1 MAQLN
6 QMKKLVKKNMKRVFI
21 LLVLITGVGS
31 VSAQQTLTFR
41 NAVTL
46 GLENN
51 LLLNQQKNLL
61 ISTGVNR
68 TSALLQMSPSVSA
81 GGSAGRFDGNSFNQ
95 QRGEVVNGQ
104 VDFVNGGLSANLP
117 IFNGFNQV
125 NAYKQAA
132 SQNEAQ
138 LNFVVRTTQD
148 VIRNVSF
155 QYLTCLLDQ
164 QLLKIDQ
171 QNLETQKTQLD
182 QIKQQVEL
190 GSRAEADLYNQEFQV
205 RTAELQAVRSGNRL
219 KNDKALLAQT
229 LMIDPIISFDLEEVN
244 WGAESY
250 LIDAVVLENLNTQAL
265 ENRADLKQ
273 ASNTERAAQLGF
285 LSRRGRYYPNLSAF
299 AEMNSRYNY
308 IHGAPDN
315 RTFDQQFRSDN
326 RQFNYGLSLQIP
338 IFNGLANRALVV
350 QQRVLFENAQLTTKN
365 TEVRVKSD
373 VLIAYQNYQDARAS
387 FSAAESQLKS
397 GELSYKMEKE
407 RFDLGIS
414 NIVQLT
420 TAQQSYVK
428 AQSDFASAQFT
439 LMFQKLLIGYATGT
453 LRVDDLP

>member
-1 MAQLN
+1 
-6 QMKKLVKKNMKRVFI
+6 MKFTVTV
-21 LLVLITGVGS
+21 LLFVVGVGYGQ
-31 VSAQQTLTFR
+31 AQQTLTFK
-41 NAVTL
+41 NAINM

-51 LLLNQQKNLL
+51 LLLNQQKNMLT
-61 ISTGVNR
+61 STGVNR
-68 TSALLQMSPSVSA
+68 TSALLQMTPSLSA

-104 VDFVNGGLSANLP
+104 VDFINGGLSASIP

-138 LNFVVRTTQD
+138 LNFVMRTKQD
-148 VIRNVSF
+148 VIRNVAF

-171 QNLETQKTQLD
+171 QNLETQKTQLN
-182 QIKQQVEL
+182 QIKQQVDL
-190 GSRAEADLYNQEFQV
+190 GGRAEADLYNQEFQV
-205 RTAELQAVRSGNRL
+205 RNAELLVVRSSNRL

-229 LMIDPIISFDLEEVN
+229 LMIDPIVSFELEEVN
-244 WGAESY
+244 WGAEDY
-250 LIDAVVLENLNTQAL
+250 LIEDLTVENLNTTAL
-265 ENRADLKQ
+265 QSRADLKQ
-273 ASNTERAAQLGF
+273 ASNTERAAQLGY
-285 LSRRGRYYPNLSAF
+285 LSRRGRYLPNLSGF

-326 RQFNYGLSLQIP
+326 RQFNYGVSLQVP
-338 IFNGLANRALVV
+338 IFSGFINRAQVI
-350 QQRVLFENAQLTTKN
+350 QQRVTFENARLNTTN
-365 TEVRVKSD
+365 MEVRVKSD

-387 FSAAESQLKS
+387 FSSAEAQLRS

-407 RFDLGIS
+407 RYDLGIS

-420 TAQQSYVK
+420 TAQQSYVR

-439 LMFQKLLIGYATGT
+439 LMFQKLLINYATGT
-453 LRVDDLP
+453 LQEEDIP

>member
-1 MAQLN
+1 MR
-6 QMKKLVKKNMKRVFI
+6 KVLVFT
-21 LLVLITGVGS
+21 LLIASVLCLQ
-31 VSAQQTLTFR
+31 AQQTLTFKH
-41 NAVTL
+41 AIKM

-68 TSALLQMSPSVSA
+68 TSSLLQMTPSVSA
-81 GGSAGRFDGNSFNQ
+81 GGSVGRFDGNSFNQ

-104 VDFVNGGLSANLP
+104 VDFINGGLSASIP
-117 IFNGFNQV
+117 IFNGFNQI
-125 NAYKQAA
+125 NQYRQAA

-138 LNFVVRTTQD
+138 LNFVMRTKQD
-148 VIRNVSF
+148 VIRNVAF

-171 QNLETQKTQLD
+171 QNLETQKTQLN

-205 RTAELQAVRSGNRL
+205 RNAELLVVRSSNRL

-229 LMIDPIISFDLEEVN
+229 LMIDPIVSFELEDVS
-244 WGAESY
+244 WGADDY
-250 LIDAVVLENLNTQAL
+250 LVDNLAVENLNTTAL
-265 ENRADLKQ
+265 QSRADLKQ
-273 ASNTERAAQLGF
+273 ASSTERAAQL
-285 LSRRGRYYPNLSAF
+285 SYYAWRGRYLPNVSGF
-299 AEMNSRYNY
+299 AELNSRYNY

-315 RTFDQQFRSDN
+315 RSFEQQFRSDN
-326 RQFNYGLSLQIP
+326 RQFNYGVSVRVP
-338 IFNGLANRALVV
+338 IFSGFSNRAQVT
-350 QQRVLFENAQLTTKN
+350 QQRVLFENARLATKN
-365 TEVRVKSD
+365 AEVRVKSD
-373 VLIAYQNYQDARAS
+373 VLIVYQNYEDAKAS
-387 FSAAESQLKS
+387 FASAQAQLKS

-407 RFDLGIS
+407 RYDLGIS

-439 LMFQKLLIGYATGT
+439 LMFQKLLINYATGT
-453 LRVDDLP
+453 LQEEDIP

>member
-1 MAQLN
+1 MR
-6 QMKKLVKKNMKRVFI
+6 KVSVFTF
-21 LLVLITGVGS
+21 LIAS
-31 VSAQQTLTFR
+31 VVSLQAQQTLTFR
-41 NAVTL
+41 NAIKM

-61 ISTGVNR
+61 ISTEVNR
-68 TSALLQMSPSVSA
+68 TSALLQMTPSLSA

-104 VDFVNGGLSANLP
+104 VDFINGGLSASIP

-138 LNFVVRTTQD
+138 LNFVVRTRQD
-148 VIRNVSF
+148 VIRNVAF

-182 QIKQQVEL
+182 QIKQQVDL

-205 RTAELQAVRSGNRL
+205 RNAELLVVRSSNRL

-229 LMIDPIISFDLEEVN
+229 LMIDPIVSFNLEEVN
-244 WGAESY
+244 WSTEDY
-250 LIDAVVLENLNTQAL
+250 LVENMAVENLNTTAL
-265 ENRADLKQ
+265 QSRADLKQ
-273 ASNTERAAQLGF
+273 ASNTERAAQLGY
-285 LSRRGRYYPNLSAF
+285 LSRRGRYFPSLSGF

-326 RQFNYGLSLQIP
+326 RQFNYGVSLQVP
-338 IFNGLANRALVV
+338 IFSGLANRAQVT
-350 QQRVLFENAQLTTKN
+350 QQRVLFENAKLNTVS

-373 VLIAYQNYQDARAS
+373 VLIAYQNYQDAQANFSSAEAQLRA
-387 FSAAESQLKS
+387 

-407 RFDLGIS
+407 RYDLGIS

-439 LMFQKLLIGYATGT
+439 LMFQKLLINYATGT
-453 LRVDDLP
+453 LQEEDIP

>member
-1 MAQLN
+1 
-6 QMKKLVKKNMKRVFI
+6 MKFTVTV
-21 LLVLITGVGS
+21 LLIVVGVGYGQ
-31 VSAQQTLTFR
+31 AQQTLTFK
-41 NAVTL
+41 NAINM
-46 GLENN
+46 GLANN
-51 LLLNQQKNLL
+51 LLLNQQKNMLT
-61 ISTGVNR
+61 STGVNR
-68 TSALLQMSPSVSA
+68 TSALLQMTPSLSA

-104 VDFVNGGLSANLP
+104 VDFINGGLSASIP

-138 LNFVVRTTQD
+138 LNFVMRTKQD
-148 VIRNVSF
+148 VIRNVAF

-171 QNLETQKTQLD
+171 QNLETQKTQLN
-182 QIKQQVEL
+182 QIKQQVDL
-190 GSRAEADLYNQEFQV
+190 GGRAEADLYNQEFQV
-205 RTAELQAVRSGNRL
+205 RNAELLVVRSSNRL

-229 LMIDPIISFDLEEVN
+229 LMIDPIVSFELEEVN
-244 WGAESY
+244 WGAEDY
-250 LIDAVVLENLNTQAL
+250 LIEDLTVENLNTTAL
-265 ENRADLKQ
+265 QSRADLKQ
-273 ASNTERAAQLGF
+273 ASNTERAAQLGY
-285 LSRRGRYYPNLSAF
+285 LSRRGRYLPNLSGF

-308 IHGAPDN
+308 IHGALDN

-326 RQFNYGLSLQIP
+326 RQFNYGVSLQVP
-338 IFNGLANRALVV
+338 IFSGFTNRAQVI
-350 QQRVLFENAQLTTKN
+350 QQRVTFENARLNTTN
-365 TEVRVKSD
+365 MEVRVKSD

-387 FSAAESQLKS
+387 FSSAEAQLRS

-407 RFDLGIS
+407 RYDLGIS

-420 TAQQSYVK
+420 TAQQSYVR

-439 LMFQKLLIGYATGT
+439 LMFQKLLINYATGT
-453 LRVDDLP
+453 LQEEDIP

>member
-1 MAQLN
+1 
-6 QMKKLVKKNMKRVFI
+6 MKYTVAI
-21 LLVLITGVGS
+21 LLIWVGIGYS
-31 VSAQQTLTFR
+31 HAQQTLTFK
-41 NAVTL
+41 NAVKM

-61 ISTGVNR
+61 ISAGVNR
-68 TSALLQMSPSVSA
+68 TTALLQMTPSVSA

-104 VDFVNGGLSANLP
+104 VDFINGGLSASIP

-138 LNFVVRTTQD
+138 LNFVMRTKQD
-148 VIRNVSF
+148 VIRNVAF

-164 QLLKIDQ
+164 QLLRIDQ

-182 QIKQQVEL
+182 QIKQQVDL
-190 GSRAEADLYNQEFQV
+190 GGRAEADLYNQEFQV
-205 RTAELQAVRSGNRL
+205 RNAELLVVRSSNRL

-229 LMIDPIISFDLEEVN
+229 LMIDPIVSFELEEVN
-244 WGAESY
+244 WGSEDY
-250 LIDAVVLENLNTQAL
+250 LVEDLAVENLNTTAL
-265 ENRADLKQ
+265 QSRADLKQ
-273 ASNTERAAQLGF
+273 ASNTERAAQLSYF
-285 LSRRGRYYPNLSAF
+285 SRRGRYYPNLSGF

-326 RQFNYGLSLQIP
+326 RQFNYGISLQVP
-338 IFNGLANRALVV
+338 IFSGFTNRAQVI
-350 QQRVLFENAQLTTKN
+350 QQRVLFENAKLNTTN
-365 TEVRVKSD
+365 MEVRVKSD
-373 VLIAYQNYQDARAS
+373 VLIAHQNYQDARAS
-387 FSAAESQLKS
+387 FSSAEAQLRS

-407 RFDLGIS
+407 RYDLGIS

-420 TAQQSYVK
+420 TAQQSYVR

-439 LMFQKLLIGYATGT
+439 LMFQKLLINYATGT
-453 LRVDDLP
+453 LQEEDIP

>member
-1 MAQLN
+1 MR
-6 QMKKLVKKNMKRVFI
+6 KVSVFTF
-21 LLVLITGVGS
+21 LIAS
-31 VSAQQTLTFR
+31 VVSLQAQQTLTFR
-41 NAVTL
+41 NAIKM

-61 ISTGVNR
+61 ISTEVNR
-68 TSALLQMSPSVSA
+68 TSALLQMTPSLSA

-104 VDFVNGGLSANLP
+104 VDFINGGLSASVP
-117 IFNGFNQV
+117 IFNGFNQI

-138 LNFVVRTTQD
+138 LNFVVRTRQD
-148 VIRNVSF
+148 VIRNVAF

-164 QLLKIDQ
+164 QLLNIDQ

-182 QIKQQVEL
+182 QIKQQVDL

-205 RTAELQAVRSGNRL
+205 RNAELLVVRSSNRL

-229 LMIDPIISFDLEEVN
+229 LMIDPIVSFNLEEVK
-244 WGAESY
+244 WSAEDY
-250 LIDAVVLENLNTQAL
+250 LVEDLAVENLNSTAL
-265 ENRADLKQ
+265 QSRADLKQ
-273 ASNTERAAQLGF
+273 ASNTERAAQLGY
-285 LSRRGRYYPNLSAF
+285 LSRRGRYFPSLSGF

-326 RQFNYGLSLQIP
+326 RQFNYGVSLQVP
-338 IFNGLANRALVV
+338 IFSGLANRAQVT
-350 QQRVLFENAQLTTKN
+350 QQRVLFENAKLNTVS

-373 VLIAYQNYQDARAS
+373 VLIAYQNYQDAQANLSSAEAQLRA
-387 FSAAESQLKS
+387 

-407 RFDLGIS
+407 RYDLGIS

-439 LMFQKLLIGYATGT
+439 LMFQKLLINYATGT
-453 LRVDDLP
+453 LQEEDIP

>member
-1 MAQLN
+1 
-6 QMKKLVKKNMKRVFI
+6 MKYTIAVLLILV
-21 LLVLITGVGS
+21 GVGS
-31 VSAQQTLTFR
+31 VHAQQTLTFK
-41 NAVTL
+41 NAIKM

-68 TSALLQMSPSVSA
+68 TSALLQMTPSVSA

-104 VDFVNGGLSANLP
+104 VDFINGGLSASIP

-125 NAYKQAA
+125 NAFKQAA

-138 LNFVVRTTQD
+138 LNFVVRTKQD
-148 VIRNVSF
+148 VIRNVAF

-164 QLLKIDQ
+164 QLQKIDQ

-182 QIKQQVEL
+182 QIKQQVDL

-205 RTAELQAVRSGNRL
+205 RNAELLVVRSSNRL

-229 LMIDPIISFDLEEVN
+229 LMIDPIVSFELEEVS
-244 WGAESY
+244 WSAEDYSVED
-250 LIDAVVLENLNTQAL
+250 LPIENLNTTAL
-265 ENRADLKQ
+265 QSRADLKQ
-273 ASNTERAAQLGF
+273 ASNNERAAQLGY
-285 LSRRGRYYPNLSAF
+285 LSRRGRYYPNLSGF
-299 AEMNSRYNY
+299 AEMNSRYNFIY
-308 IHGAPDN
+308 GAPDN

-326 RQFNYGLSLQIP
+326 RQFNYGVSLQVP
-338 IFNGLANRALVV
+338 IFSGFTNRAQVI
-350 QQRVLFENAQLTTKN
+350 QQRVLFENAKLN
-365 TEVRVKSD
+365 TSNMEVRVKSD

-387 FSAAESQLKS
+387 FSSAEAQLKS

-407 RFDLGIS
+407 RYDLGIS

-420 TAQQSYVK
+420 TAQQSYVR

-439 LMFQKLLIGYATGT
+439 LMFQKLLINYATGT
-453 LRVDDLP
+453 LQEEDIP

>member
-1 MAQLN
+1 
-6 QMKKLVKKNMKRVFI
+6 MKFTVTV
-21 LLVLITGVGS
+21 LLFVVGVGYGQ
-31 VSAQQTLTFR
+31 AQQTLTFK
-41 NAVTL
+41 NAINM

-51 LLLNQQKNLL
+51 LLLNQQKNMLT
-61 ISTGVNR
+61 STGVNR
-68 TSALLQMSPSVSA
+68 TSALLQMTPSLSA

-104 VDFVNGGLSANLP
+104 VDFINGGLSASIP

-138 LNFVVRTTQD
+138 LNFVMRTKQD
-148 VIRNVSF
+148 VIRNVAF

-171 QNLETQKTQLD
+171 QNLETQKTQLN
-182 QIKQQVEL
+182 QIKQQVDL
-190 GSRAEADLYNQEFQV
+190 GGRAEADLYNQEFQV
-205 RTAELQAVRSGNRL
+205 RNAELLVVRSSNRL

-229 LMIDPIISFDLEEVN
+229 LMIDPIVSFELEEVN
-244 WGAESY
+244 WGAEDY
-250 LIDAVVLENLNTQAL
+250 LIEDLTVENLNTTAL
-265 ENRADLKQ
+265 QSRADLKQ
-273 ASNTERAAQLGF
+273 ASNTERAAQLGY
-285 LSRRGRYYPNLSAF
+285 LSRRGRYLPNLSGF

-326 RQFNYGLSLQIP
+326 RQFNYGVSLQVP
-338 IFNGLANRALVV
+338 IFSGFTNRAQVI
-350 QQRVLFENAQLTTKN
+350 QQRVTFENARLNTTN
-365 TEVRVKSD
+365 MEVRVKSD

-387 FSAAESQLKS
+387 FSSAEAQLRS

-407 RFDLGIS
+407 RYDLGIS

-420 TAQQSYVK
+420 TAQQSYVR

-439 LMFQKLLIGYATGT
+439 LMFQKLLINYATGT
-453 LRVDDLP
+453 LQEEDIP

>member
-1 MAQLN
+1 MR
-6 QMKKLVKKNMKRVFI
+6 KVSVFTFLI
-21 LLVLITGVGS
+21 ASVLS
-31 VSAQQTLTFR
+31 LQAQQTLTFR
-41 NAVTL
+41 NAIKM

-61 ISTGVNR
+61 ISTEVNR
-68 TSALLQMSPSVSA
+68 TSALLQMTPSLSA

-104 VDFVNGGLSANLP
+104 VDFINGGLSASIP

-138 LNFVVRTTQD
+138 LNFVVRTRQD
-148 VIRNVSF
+148 VIRNVAF

-182 QIKQQVEL
+182 QIKQQVDL

-205 RTAELQAVRSGNRL
+205 RNAELLVVRSSNRL

-229 LMIDPIISFDLEEVN
+229 LMIDPIVSFNLEEVN
-244 WGAESY
+244 WSTEDY
-250 LIDAVVLENLNTQAL
+250 LVEDLAVENLNTTAL
-265 ENRADLKQ
+265 QSRADLKQ
-273 ASNTERAAQLGF
+273 ASNTERAAQLGY
-285 LSRRGRYYPNLSAF
+285 LSRRGRYFPSLSGF

-308 IHGAPDN
+308 IHGATDN
-315 RTFDQQFRSDN
+315 RTFEQQFRSDN
-326 RQFNYGLSLQIP
+326 RQFNYGVSLQVP
-338 IFNGLANRALVV
+338 IFSGLANRVQV
-350 QQRVLFENAQLTTKN
+350 TQQRVLFENAKLNTVS

-373 VLIAYQNYQDARAS
+373 VLIAYQNYQDAQANFSSAEAQLRA
-387 FSAAESQLKS
+387 

-407 RFDLGIS
+407 RYDLGIS

-439 LMFQKLLIGYATGT
+439 LMFQKLLINYATGT
-453 LRVDDLP
+453 LQEEDIP

>member
-1 MAQLN
+1 
-6 QMKKLVKKNMKRVFI
+6 MKFTVTV
-21 LLVLITGVGS
+21 LLFVVGVGYGQ
-31 VSAQQTLTFR
+31 AQQTLTFK
-41 NAVTL
+41 NAINM

-51 LLLNQQKNLL
+51 LLLNQQKNMLT
-61 ISTGVNR
+61 STGVNR
-68 TSALLQMSPSVSA
+68 TSALLQMTPSLSA

-104 VDFVNGGLSANLP
+104 VDFINGGLSASIP

-138 LNFVVRTTQD
+138 LNFVMRTKQD
-148 VIRNVSF
+148 VIRNVAF

-171 QNLETQKTQLD
+171 QNLETQKTQLN
-182 QIKQQVEL
+182 QIKQQVDL
-190 GSRAEADLYNQEFQV
+190 GGRAEADLYNQEFQV
-205 RTAELQAVRSGNRL
+205 RNAELLVVRSSNRL

-229 LMIDPIISFDLEEVN
+229 LMIDPIVSFELEEVN
-244 WGAESY
+244 WGAEDY
-250 LIDAVVLENLNTQAL
+250 LIEDLTVENLNTTAL
-265 ENRADLKQ
+265 QSRADLKQ
-273 ASNTERAAQLGF
+273 ASNTERAAQLGY
-285 LSRRGRYYPNLSAF
+285 LSRRGQYLPNLSGF

-326 RQFNYGLSLQIP
+326 RQFNYGVSLQVP
-338 IFNGLANRALVV
+338 IFSGFINRAQVI
-350 QQRVLFENAQLTTKN
+350 QQRVTFENARLNTTN
-365 TEVRVKSD
+365 MEVRVKSD

-387 FSAAESQLKS
+387 FSSAEAQLRS

-407 RFDLGIS
+407 RYDLGIS

-420 TAQQSYVK
+420 TAQQSYVR

-439 LMFQKLLIGYATGT
+439 LMFQKLLINYATGT
-453 LRVDDLP
+453 LQEEDIP

>member
-1 MAQLN
+1 
-6 QMKKLVKKNMKRVFI
+6 MKIRFT
-21 LLVLITGVGS
+21 LLVLLLLVSS
-31 VSAQQTLTFR
+31 VQAQQTLSLK
-41 NAVTL
+41 NAVKL

-61 ISTGVNR
+61 VSAKVNR
-68 TSALLQMSPSVSA
+68 TASMIQFGPSVSI

-104 VDFVNGGLSANLP
+104 VDFVNGGISASMP

-125 NAYKQAA
+125 NLYRQ
-132 SQNEAQ
+132 SDNQSEAQ
-138 LNFVVRTTQD
+138 LNLVLRTTQD
-148 VIRNVSF
+148 VIRNVAF

-171 QNLETQKTQLD
+171 QNMETQKTQLN
-182 QIKQQVEL
+182 QIRQQVEL

-205 RTAELQAVRSGNRL
+205 RNAELQAVRSSNRL

-229 LMIDPIISFDLEEVN
+229 LMIDPLVAFDLEELN
-244 WGAESY
+244 WGDE
-250 LIDAVVLENLNTQAL
+250 LLAVNELDVETLNTEAL

-273 ASNTERAAQLGF
+273 VNHSQRAAQMGF
-285 LSRRGRYYPNLSAF
+285 YAWRGRYLPSLSAF
-299 AEMNSRYNY
+299 GEINSRYNY
-308 IHGAPDN
+308 IHGANDN

-326 RQFNYGLSLQIP
+326 RQFNYGLSLRVP
-338 IFNGLANRALVV
+338 ILSGFNSRAQVT
-350 QQRVLFENAQLTTKN
+350 QQRVLFENAKLTTKN

-373 VLIAYQNYQDARAS
+373 VLIAYQNYNDARAS
-387 FSAAESQLKS
+387 YTSAEAQLRA

-407 RFDLGIS
+407 RYDLGIS

-420 TAQQSYVK
+420 TAQQAYVR
-428 AQSDFASAQFT
+428 AQSDFASARFT
-439 LMFQKLLIGYATGT
+439 LLFQKLLIDYATGT
-453 LRVDDLP
+453 LREEDIP

>member
-1 MAQLN
+1 
-6 QMKKLVKKNMKRVFI
+6 MKIRFT
-21 LLVLITGVGS
+21 LLVLLLLVSS
-31 VSAQQTLTFR
+31 VQAQQTLSLK
-41 NAVTL
+41 NAVKL

-61 ISTGVNR
+61 VSAKVNR
-68 TSALLQMSPSVSA
+68 TASMMQFGPSVSI

-104 VDFVNGGLSANLP
+104 VDFVNGGISASMP

-125 NAYKQAA
+125 NLYRQ
-132 SQNEAQ
+132 SDNQSEAQ
-138 LNFVVRTTQD
+138 LNLVLRTTQD
-148 VIRNVSF
+148 VIRNVAF

-171 QNLETQKTQLD
+171 QNMETQKTQLN
-182 QIKQQVEL
+182 QIRQQVEL

-205 RTAELQAVRSGNRL
+205 RNAELQAVRSSNRL

-229 LMIDPIISFDLEEVN
+229 LMIDPLVAFDLEELN
-244 WGAESY
+244 WGDE
-250 LIDAVVLENLNTQAL
+250 LLAVNELDVETLNTEAL

-273 ASNTERAAQLGF
+273 VNHSQRAAQMGF
-285 LSRRGRYYPNLSAF
+285 YAWRGRYLPSLSAF
-299 AEMNSRYNY
+299 GEINSRYNY
-308 IHGAPDN
+308 IHGANDN

-326 RQFNYGLSLQIP
+326 RQFNYGLSLRVP
-338 IFNGLANRALVV
+338 ILSGFNSRAQVT
-350 QQRVLFENAQLTTKN
+350 QQRVLFENAKLTTKN

-373 VLIAYQNYQDARAS
+373 VLIAYQNYNDARAS
-387 FSAAESQLKS
+387 YTSAEAQLRA

-407 RFDLGIS
+407 RYDLGIS

-420 TAQQSYVK
+420 TAQQAYVR
-428 AQSDFASAQFT
+428 AQSDFASARFT
-439 LMFQKLLIGYATGT
+439 LLFQKLLIDYATGT
-453 LRVDDLP
+453 LREEDIP

>member
-1 MAQLN
+1 
-6 QMKKLVKKNMKRVFI
+6 MKYTIAVLLILV
-21 LLVLITGVGS
+21 GVGS
-31 VSAQQTLTFR
+31 VHAQQTLTFK
-41 NAVTL
+41 NAIKM

-61 ISTGVNR
+61 ISTEVNR
-68 TSALLQMSPSVSA
+68 TSALLQMTPSVSA

-104 VDFVNGGLSANLP
+104 VDFINGGLSASIP

-125 NAYKQAA
+125 NAFKQAA

-138 LNFVVRTTQD
+138 LNFVVRTKQD
-148 VIRNVSF
+148 VIRNVAF

-164 QLLKIDQ
+164 QLQKIDQ

-182 QIKQQVEL
+182 QIKQQVDL

-205 RTAELQAVRSGNRL
+205 RNAELLVVRSSNRL

-229 LMIDPIISFDLEEVN
+229 LMIDPIVSFELEEVS
-244 WGAESY
+244 WSAEDYSVED
-250 LIDAVVLENLNTQAL
+250 LPIENLNTTAL
-265 ENRADLKQ
+265 QSRADLKQ
-273 ASNTERAAQLGF
+273 ASNNERAAQLGY
-285 LSRRGRYYPNLSAF
+285 LSRRGRYYPNLSGF
-299 AEMNSRYNY
+299 AEMNSRYNFIY
-308 IHGAPDN
+308 GAPDN

-326 RQFNYGLSLQIP
+326 RQFNYGVSLQVP
-338 IFNGLANRALVV
+338 IFSGFTNRAQVI
-350 QQRVLFENAQLTTKN
+350 QQRVLFENAKLN
-365 TEVRVKSD
+365 TSNMEVRVKSD

-387 FSAAESQLKS
+387 FSSAEAQLKS

-407 RFDLGIS
+407 RYDLGIS

-420 TAQQSYVK
+420 TAQQSYVR

-439 LMFQKLLIGYATGT
+439 LMFQKLLINYATGT
-453 LRVDDLP
+453 LQEEDIP

>member
-1 MAQLN
+1 
-6 QMKKLVKKNMKRVFI
+6 MKYTVAVLLILVGI
-21 LLVLITGVGS
+21 GS
-31 VSAQQTLTFR
+31 GHAQQTLTFK
-41 NAVTL
+41 NAIKM

-61 ISTGVNR
+61 ISTEVNR
-68 TSALLQMSPSVSA
+68 TSALLQMTPSISA

-104 VDFVNGGLSANLP
+104 VDFINGGLSASIP

-138 LNFVVRTTQD
+138 LNFVVRTRQD
-148 VIRNVSF
+148 VIRNVAF

-182 QIKQQVEL
+182 QIKQQVDL
-190 GSRAEADLYNQEFQV
+190 GSRAEADLYNQEFQL
-205 RTAELQAVRSGNRL
+205 RNAELLVVRSSNRL

-229 LMIDPIISFDLEEVN
+229 LMIDPIVSFDLEEVN
-244 WGAESY
+244 WGTEDY
-250 LIDAVVLENLNTQAL
+250 MVEDLAVENLNTTAL
-265 ENRADLKQ
+265 QSRADLKQ
-273 ASNTERAAQLGF
+273 ATNTERAAQLGY
-285 LSRRGRYYPNLSAF
+285 LSRRGRYFPSLSGF

-326 RQFNYGLSLQIP
+326 RQFNYGVSLQVP
-338 IFNGLANRALVV
+338 IFSGLANRAQVT
-350 QQRVLFENAQLTTKN
+350 QQRVLFENAKLNTVS

-373 VLIAYQNYQDARAS
+373 VLIAYQNYQDAQAS
-387 FSAAESQLKS
+387 FSSAEAQLRA

-407 RFDLGIS
+407 RYDLGIS

-439 LMFQKLLIGYATGT
+439 LMFQKLLINYATGT
-453 LRVDDLP
+453 LQEEDIP

>member
-1 MAQLN
+1 
-6 QMKKLVKKNMKRVFI
+6 MKYTVTI
-21 LLVLITGVGS
+21 LLILVGFGS
-31 VSAQQTLTFR
+31 SQAQQTLTFKD
-41 NAVTL
+41 AIKM

-61 ISTGVNR
+61 ISTKVNR
-68 TSALLQMSPSVSA
+68 TASLLQMGPSVSA

-104 VDFVNGGLSANLP
+104 VDFINGGLSASVP
-117 IFNGFNQV
+117 IFNGLNQL
-125 NAYKQAA
+125 NGFRQAE

-138 LNFVVRTTQD
+138 LNFVMRTKQD
-148 VIRNVSF
+148 VIRNVAF

-164 QLLKIDQ
+164 QLVKIDQ
-171 QNLETQKTQLD
+171 QNMETQKTQLD
-182 QIKQQVEL
+182 QIKQQVDL

-205 RTAELQAVRSGNRL
+205 RNAELQLVRSSNRL

-229 LMIDPIISFDLEEVN
+229 LMIDPIVSFDLEEIS
-244 WGAESY
+244 WGQQDY
-250 LIDAVVLENLNTQAL
+250 LIDEVTLEDLNTQAL
-265 ENRADLKQ
+265 QNRADLKQ
-273 ASNTERAAQLGF
+273 ASNTERATQLGF
-285 LSRRGRYYPNLSAF
+285 FAWRGRYLPNLTGF
-299 AEMNSRYNY
+299 AEMNSRYNF
-308 IHGAPDN
+308 IHGDPDN
-315 RTFDQQFRSDN
+315 RTFNQQFRSDN
-326 RQFNYGLSLQIP
+326 RQFNYGVSLQVP
-338 IFNGLANRALVV
+338 IFSGFANRATVT
-350 QQRVLFENAQLTTKN
+350 QQRVLFENAKLATKN

-373 VLIAYQNYQDARAS
+373 VLIAHQNYKDAQVS
-387 FSAAESQLKS
+387 FSSAEAQLRA

-439 LMFQKLLIGYATGT
+439 LMFQKLLINYATGT
-453 LRVDDLP
+453 LQEEDIP

>member
-1 MAQLN
+1 
-6 QMKKLVKKNMKRVFI
+6 MKFTVTV
-21 LLVLITGVGS
+21 LLIVVGVGYGQ
-31 VSAQQTLTFR
+31 AQQTLTFK
-41 NAVTL
+41 NAINM
-46 GLENN
+46 GLANN
-51 LLLNQQKNLL
+51 LLLNQQKNMLT
-61 ISTGVNR
+61 STGVNR
-68 TSALLQMSPSVSA
+68 TSALLQMTPSLSA

-104 VDFVNGGLSANLP
+104 VDFINGGLSASIP

-138 LNFVVRTTQD
+138 LNFVMRTKQD
-148 VIRNVSF
+148 VIRNVAF

-171 QNLETQKTQLD
+171 QNLETQKTQLN
-182 QIKQQVEL
+182 QIKQQVDL
-190 GSRAEADLYNQEFQV
+190 GGRAEADLYNQEFQV
-205 RTAELQAVRSGNRL
+205 RNAELLVVRSSNRL

-229 LMIDPIISFDLEEVN
+229 LMIDPIVSFELEEVN
-244 WGAESY
+244 WGAEDY
-250 LIDAVVLENLNTQAL
+250 LIEDLTVENLNTTAL
-265 ENRADLKQ
+265 QSRADLKQ
-273 ASNTERAAQLGF
+273 ASNTERAAQLGY
-285 LSRRGRYYPNLSAF
+285 LSRRGQYLPNLSGF

-326 RQFNYGLSLQIP
+326 RQFNYGVSLQVP
-338 IFNGLANRALVV
+338 IFSGFTNRAQVI
-350 QQRVLFENAQLTTKN
+350 QQRVTFENARLN
-365 TEVRVKSD
+365 TSNMEVRVKSD

-387 FSAAESQLKS
+387 FSSAEAQLRS

-407 RFDLGIS
+407 RYDLGIS

-420 TAQQSYVK
+420 TAQQSYVR

-439 LMFQKLLIGYATGT
+439 LMFQKLLINYATGT
-453 LRVDDLP
+453 LQEEDIP

>member
-1 MAQLN
+1 MRT
-6 QMKKLVKKNMKRVFI
+6 VSVFTF
-21 LLVLITGVGS
+21 LIAS
-31 VSAQQTLTFR
+31 VVSLQAQQTLTFR
-41 NAVTL
+41 NAIKM

-68 TSALLQMSPSVSA
+68 TSALLQMTPSVSA

-104 VDFVNGGLSANLP
+104 VDFINGGLSASVP
-117 IFNGFNQV
+117 IFNGFNQI
-125 NAYKQAA
+125 NTYKQAA

-138 LNFVVRTTQD
+138 LNFVMRTKQD
-148 VIRNVSF
+148 VIRNVAF

-164 QLLKIDQ
+164 QLQKIDQ

-182 QIKQQVEL
+182 QIKQQVDL

-205 RTAELQAVRSGNRL
+205 RNAELLVVRSSNRL

-229 LMIDPIISFDLEEVN
+229 LMIDPIVSFELEEVS
-244 WGAESY
+244 WGAEDY
-250 LIDAVVLENLNTQAL
+250 LVEDLAVENLNTTAL
-265 ENRADLKQ
+265 QSRADLKQ
-273 ASNTERAAQLGF
+273 ASNTERAAQLSYF
-285 LSRRGRYYPNLSAF
+285 SRRGRYYPNLSGF
-299 AEMNSRYNY
+299 AEMNSRYNF

-326 RQFNYGLSLQIP
+326 RQFNYGVSLQVP
-338 IFNGLANRALVV
+338 IFGGLTNRAQVT
-350 QQRVLFENAQLTTKN
+350 QQRVLFENAKLNTTN
-365 TEVRVKSD
+365 MEVRVKSD
-373 VLIAYQNYQDARAS
+373 VLIAHQNYQDARAS
-387 FSAAESQLKS
+387 FSSAEAQLKS

-407 RFDLGIS
+407 RYDLGIS

-420 TAQQSYVK
+420 TAQQSYVR

-439 LMFQKLLIGYATGT
+439 LMFQKLLINYATGT
-453 LRVDDLP
+453 LQEEDIP